1 MMYITKGHEIEFE
14 IESMA
19 WVKGSVI
26 YMFPHINQNMIN
38 TVMCVI
44 LKHTENTQNDG
55 IYYVRS
61 IGQCRGW
68 R

>member
-1 MMYITKGHEIEFE
+1 METLQWPPDIEFE
-14 IESMA
+14 IEPTV

-26 YMFPHINQNMIN
+26 LTFPHYDREYMC
-38 TVMCVI
+38 TLMCVI
-44 LKHTENTQNDG
+44 LKYTDDTVASG

-61 IGQCRGW
+61 IGQCKGW